1 MNGKKILLIICMFLF
16 GLTFLV
22 LISAITIKD
31 VSSSP
36 EEIEPGEVSSVSIK
50 IENILED
57 PVKNLNVKL
66 DLSEVPF
73 APYQS
78 SSEEF
83 LEELDDGDE
92 EKFTFKLIALPE
104 TASGIYKIPVL
115 ISYYYGNDNETKEM
129 VSLISLT
136 VNSKPELKVSSEDSV
151 LIRGQDNEITIRV
164 INSGLS
170 DVKFVYVETSDSS
183 GIKFLTNKE
192 QYIGDIN
199 SDDFDSVN
207 YKIRL
212 DSDASDLINLP
223 VILKYRDATNK
234 EYIGTETIMLK
245 TYSLKEAQTLGL
257 VVKKSY
263 TLYILIGILSGGY
276 FTYRTIKKRRLKK
289 KREE

>member
-1 MNGKKILLIICMFLF
+1 MFLF